1 MRRLLAILL
10 VLIAAAPVGA
20 VLDAGTVLAA
30 ATGPALVPGA
40 VDGSVRVKAGA
51 IDASDRWIVVLRD
64 GTGMS
69 ATSSLAAAGARAT
82 GLGIREDRVFN
93 GAIRGY
99 SARLTNAQLAFLRAD
114 ARVEE
119 VVPDDIISLTGQTT
133 PTGVRRVFGAY
144 NPIAQIDGKDTR
156 VDADVAIV
164 DTGIDP
170 HHVDLNVAGGV
181 SCSTS
186 SPTAWFDPNGHGTHV
201 AGIVGALD
209 NGYGVVGVAP
219 GVRLWAV
226 RILDSVGNG
235 LLSWY
240 VCGLDWIAAQKD
252 PTDPTK
258 PLIEA
263 VNMSVAK
270 VGRDDSNCG
279 YTNIDIMHRAVCR
292 VVHAGI
298 TVVAAAGNNSASAA
312 GMVPAAY
319 NEVITVS
326 ALADTDGRPGSLGGH
341 ACYSW
346 NGYDQDDT
354 FADFSNYGSD
364 VDIIAPG
371 KCILSTLPGNAYGVK
386 SGTSMAAPLVTGAA
400 ALYKSSRPNAT
411 PAQVRAALISM
422 GNLNWKTWTDPDKTH
437 EPLLDV
443 SWIVN
448 AGDFAMRSLQL
459 GTTVTGTGA
468 TLYVPM
474 NVVRAEDLTLPL
486 DLTATAAAPVTA
498 TLSTSHFEPG
508 TVSGLTV
515 TVTIPPGTPSGY
527 YHVTVT
533 ASDGSRQR
541 SADYRVV
548 VDAATPVASAPALR
562 PTGRSL
568 FNTTSFASAARWAAA
583 TDSFGAVTS
592 YQAQWSIDG
601 HSWGKALG
609 LASSARALAHTMLV
623 GHTYRVRLRA
633 RDAAGNTSPW
643 VASSVM
649 GSAIVQDSSR
659 AIARAGSWHRSAT
672 RFASGGSVI
681 YTNGVGAS
689 YSLTFRGR
697 GIAIVAPLAP
707 GRGTFDV
714 FLDGTKVAT
723 VDERASSYL
732 ARRLVYVVSSL
743 AVGTHTLKVVANAAP
758 GRQRIDLDAL
768 LVLK

>member
-10 VLIAAAPVGA
+10 ALFAAAPIGA
-20 VLDAGTVLAA
+20 VLDAGTALAA
-30 ATGPALVPGA
+30 DTGPALVPGA
-40 VDGSVRVKAGA
+40 LDGSVRVRTGD
-51 IDASDRWIVVLRD
+51 IDASDRGIVVLRD

-69 ATSSLAAAGARAT
+69 ADASLGAASARAV
-82 GLGIREDRVFN
+82 GLGIRQDRVFN
-93 GAIRGY
+93 GAFRGY
-99 SARLTNAQLAFLRAD
+99 SARLTNAQLSLLRAD
-114 ARVEE
+114 PRVED
-119 VVPDDIISLTGQTT
+119 VVPDDIISLTGQTV

-144 NPIAQIDGKDTR
+144 NPIAQVDGKDTR
-156 VDADVAIV
+156 VNADVAIV

-170 HHVDLNVAGGV
+170 HHVDLNVAGGH

-226 RILDSVGNG
+226 RILDTVGNG

-252 PTDPTK
+252 PADPTK
-258 PLIEA
+258 PLIES

-270 VGRDDSNCG
+270 VGHDDANCG
-279 YTNIDIMHRAVCR
+279 YTHTDVMHRAVCR

-298 TVVAAAGNNSASAA
+298 TVVAAAGNNSTSAA

-346 NGYDQDDT
+346 NSYDQDDT
-354 FADFSNYGSD
+354 FANFSNYGSD

-400 ALYKSSRPNAT
+400 ALYKSTRPNAT

-422 GNLNWKTWTDPDKTH
+422 GNLNWKTWTDPDKWH

-448 AGDFAMRSLQL
+448 AGDFSMRSLQL
-459 GTTVTGTGA
+459 GTTVKATGGTIRI
-468 TLYVPM
+468 PM
-474 NVVRAEDLTLPL
+474 NVVRAEDLTLPV
-486 DLTATAAAPVTA
+486 DLTATVAAPVTA
-498 TLSTSHFEPG
+498 TLSASHFAPG
-508 TVSGLTV
+508 SSSALTV
-515 TVTIPPGTPSGY
+515 TVTIPQATPSGAY
-527 YHVTVT
+527 PVTVT

-541 SADYRVV
+541 TAVFRII
-548 VDAATPVASAPALR
+548 VDAAVPVAAP
-562 PTGRSL
+562 PTLAPTARTVFSTRS
-568 FNTTSFASAARWAAA
+568 FIGAARWAAA
-583 TDSFGAVTS
+583 TDGYGGVTG
-592 YQAQWSIDG
+592 YQTEWSIDG
-601 HSWGKALG
+601 GSWGRAVG
-609 LASSARALAHTMLV
+609 LASSARASGRTFTV
-623 GHTYRVRLRA
+623 GHSYRVRLRA
-633 RDAAGNTSPW
+633 RDAAGNFSAW
-643 VASSVM
+643 VASAVLGSV
-649 GSAIVQDSSR
+649 AFQDTSSG
-659 AIARAGSWHRSAT
+659 IARTGSWHRAT
-672 RFASGGSVI
+672 SRFASGGSVL
-681 YTNGVGAS
+681 YSTSAGAT
-689 YSLTFRGR
+689 YSLTFSGR

-707 GRGTFDV
+707 GRGTFDI
-714 FLDGTKVAT
+714 FLDGAKVAT
-723 VDERASSYL
+723 VDEVAPTYL
-732 ARRLVYVVSSL
+732 ARRLVYVVSNL
-743 AVGTHTLKVVANAAP
+743 AVGTHTLKVVANAVP